1 MDKVKAFTSMDGKF
15 EKNQE
20 KEVIDLQYAVNLE
33 EAVKR
38 I

>member
-20 KEVIDLQYAVNLE
+20 KEVIDL
-33 EAVKR
+33 
-38 I
+38 